1 MTSSFFRSKWEVRQL
16 SAIEE
21 YKEHVFP
28 RAYVSG
34 ETHFYLGR
42 RYILK
47 IHPSPHEWV
56 KMQRGRIIVAISNPS
71 KESAKELL
79 ACWYREHATQYLLR
93 RLTQIA
99 KAVPW
104 LTVIPPM
111 RLLRMRKQWGSCS
124 PQGTIILNPSL
135 IKAPRECIDYV
146 ILHEIC
152 HLQEHNHSPKFYNL
166 LARHMPDWKTCK
178 NKLDAMAEILLTD
191 ETF

>member
-1 MTSSFFRSKWEVRQL
+1 
-16 SAIEE
+16 
-21 YKEHVFP
+21 
-28 RAYVSG
+28 
-34 ETHFYLGR
+34 
-42 RYILK
+42 
-47 IHPSPHEWV
+47 
-56 KMQRGRIIVAISNPS
+56 MQRGRIIVAISNPS